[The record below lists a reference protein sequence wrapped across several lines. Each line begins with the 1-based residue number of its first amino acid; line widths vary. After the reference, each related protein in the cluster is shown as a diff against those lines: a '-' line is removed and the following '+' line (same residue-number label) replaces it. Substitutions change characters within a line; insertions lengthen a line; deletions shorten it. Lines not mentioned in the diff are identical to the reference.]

1 MFIMYTQ
8 HSGPRASIDTIEEP
22 ACKLI
27 GSGRMTLNKHLL
39 AGLKLKAGDNVVV
52 FFDPALGH
60 IGLRAPHAGDPA
72 AGKLLLSTG
81 TKGSSPGIPP
91 GFSLTGF
98 AKSFDIDL
106 KKASGI
112 YRLDQDRRSGLW
124 VFALPKGSWTK
135 KVAS

>member
-1 MFIMYTQ
+1 MYTQ
-8 HSGPRASIDTIEEP
+8 SNGPRSSIDTIDEP

-27 GSGRMTLNKHLL
+27 GSGRMTLNKQLL
-39 AGLKLKAGDNVVV
+39 AGLRLKAGDDVVV

-72 AGKLLLSTG
+72 GGKLLLSTG
-81 TKGSSPGIPP
+81 TKASSPNIPP

-98 AKSFDIDL
+98 AKSFEIDL
-106 KKASGI
+106 KKAAGI
-112 YRLDQDRRSGLW
+112 FRLEHDRRSGLW

-135 KVAS
+135 KADAR